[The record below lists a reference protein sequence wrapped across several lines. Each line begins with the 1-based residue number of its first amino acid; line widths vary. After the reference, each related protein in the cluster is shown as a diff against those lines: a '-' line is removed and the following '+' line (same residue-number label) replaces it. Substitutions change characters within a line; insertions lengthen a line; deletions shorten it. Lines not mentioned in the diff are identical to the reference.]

1 MRKAAVLIG
10 LSIVV
15 SGACD
20 ANAATTCTMGTKDA
34 AVLIGLRVVKSEV
47 CDANADTTSP
57 MTDTFP
63 FSTLAD
69 DSVSDTLSFAQFNP
83 SLEALNNMDF
93 SLNSSIS
100 GALPLV
106 SELLGPFDFFNVAGL
121 RGGLATTTDFAG
133 SGKAGVDPDLTNLTS
148 LSVASTVAST
158 GKRTGQGPTLD
169 PATTPLPAALSL
181 FATGIAGL
189 GLIGWRRKR
198 KSRVSLLGVA

>member
-1 MRKAAVLIG
+1 M
-10 LSIVV
+10 
-15 SGACD
+15 
-20 ANAATTCTMGTKDA
+20 N
-34 AVLIGLRVVKSEV
+34 
-47 CDANADTTSP
+47 
-57 MTDTFP
+57 DTFP

-69 DSVSDTLSFAQFNP
+69 DSVSDTSSFAQFNP
-83 SLEALNNMDF
+83 SLGALNSMDSSFNSMNF

-100 GALPLV
+100 GALPPV
-106 SELLGPFDFFNVAGL
+106 SELLGPFDFFNVAGSQS
-121 RGGLATTTDFAG
+121 GLTTTAGFAG
-133 SGKAGVDPDLTNLTS
+133 SGKAGADPDLTNLTS

-158 GKRTGQGPTLD
+158 GMRTGQGPTLD